1 VSSTSATPQ
10 RRAPQQARA
19 AIRRAKFLEVA
30 ADLIGEVGFDA
41 LTMTA
46 IAEHACAS
54 IGTLYDY
61 FPDKQALGMAI
72 MAQYAAEA
80 DEHWERVLKTSSKQK
95 KAALADLFIEQ
106 ALAFARIRPAYL
118 PLFGAP
124 FVFQRSAAARQPL
137 RKTFAVALRRLNP
150 SLTPDQAYISA
161 HVVVELIKGLLSLLK
176 QIEPK
181 DRDPATLEFKKLM
194 RFYLSDVVKGN
205 TAPQAGSK

>member
-1 VSSTSATPQ
+1 V
-10 RRAPQQARA
+10 RA

-30 ADLIGEVGFDA
+30 ANLIGEIGFDA

-46 IAEHACAS
+46 IAEHAGAS

-72 MAQYAAEA
+72 MAQYAADA
-80 DEHWERVLKTSSKQK
+80 DQHWERVLKTSSKLK
-95 KAALADLFIEQ
+95 KTALADLFIEE
-106 ALAFARIRPAYL
+106 ALAFARERPAYI

-137 RKTFAVALRRLNP
+137 RKTFAAALRRFNPNLN
-150 SLTPDQAYISA
+150 PDQAYISA

-176 QIEPK
+176 QIEAK
-181 DRDPATLEFKKLM
+181 DRDPITLEFKKLM
-194 RFYLSDVVKGN
+194 RFYLADVVSGN
-205 TAPQAGSK
+205 TAPNASSE

>member
-1 VSSTSATPQ
+1 V
-10 RRAPQQARA
+10 RA

-30 ADLIGEVGFDA
+30 ATLIGEIGFDT

-46 IAEHACAS
+46 IAEHAGAS

-72 MAQYAAEA
+72 MAQYAADA
-80 DEHWERVLKTSSKQK
+80 DEHWDRVLKTSSKLK
-95 KAALADLFIEQ
+95 KTALADLVIEE
-106 ALAFARIRPAYL
+106 ALAFARVRPAYI

-137 RKTFAVALRRLNP
+137 RKAFAAALRRFNP
-150 SLTPDQAYISA
+150 NLSPDQAYVSA

-176 QIEPK
+176 QIEAK
-181 DRDPATLEFKKLM
+181 DRDPITLEFKKLM
-194 RFYLSDVVKGN
+194 RFYLADVIRGK
-205 TAPQAGSK
+205 TAPNAGSE